1 MHTML
6 GGLELTENRRQR
18 DVVEREALATW
29 RADERRAAL
38 QTWAD
43 SSRVHVTATPAEAHT
58 AILARWA
65 TARTAWADPHERIDR
80 LLMLAHTNA
89 DVDALNHLAQQ
100 HRLAAGELDQ
110 ATRYAVATGAA
121 LRLHVGDQ
129 VMTRTNN
136 RALGVLNGQRGI
148 VTSIDD
154 AGRVTIER
162 RGIGPDGPVLTHV
175 TVPAGYVKRGGLQLA
190 YAITAA
196 KAQGLTSDQ
205 ALVYGN
211 GMDAHVLYPAM
222 SRDRHRADLWLALDG
237 LETDADR
244 ARLGIPAGEAEAR
257 QRAVDAY
264 TASVHNDQPDGIVL
278 AELGEAPEPIVPRRA
293 DPHAEPAEPQTAPR
307 RDPVTDVDALAA
319 RVDALDDER
328 LRQPTERDLLRERL
342 QRIRLDPAGRRAA
355 DEQTR
360 REVIA
365 ELRAIAAGDE
375 PSGRFTREQLRDGL
389 DAVRAQTTRRQRPAA
404 AGRGG
409 HVPAGAADAYV
420 PWQRRPYGR
429 VPTGQLADEITHAEQ
444 AAARITAAH
453 ARRQR
458 AEQARLAE
466 ARAGRG
472 PAMREL
478 DQQRERLAAAVDAAR
493 QAEQHLQAA
502 RAHEDTARQARAE
515 IRALE
520 HSEHARSR
528 LAKLLRPRADEVAR
542 QVRQLVDV
550 AVRADHDAGQARAAA
565 YPHEQ
570 LARRAPN
577 AAQQLTELQRHW
589 PARAAEAIRVDEKPP
604 RTAGTLAA
612 ESFPQQRQ
620 SPEALLR
627 RAAGL
632 RAETTLRER
641 LDPILARVEDLGRQ
655 TEQTR
660 ERAIRAKQQAAE
672 HRSSP
677 QPNRDHPPWTEHRP
691 WRAITRDVKDARA
704 QRRGRHA
711 GRAGKGRATEVAPT
725 EPVSATQG

>member
-1 MHTML
+1 FAAAHTML

-43 SSRVHVTATPAEAHT
+43 SGRVHVTATPAEAHT

-65 TARTAWADPHERIDR
+65 AARTAWADPHERIDR

-100 HRLAAGELDQ
+100 HRLAAGELHQ
-110 ATRYAVATGAA
+110 GTRYTVATGAA

-136 RALGVLNGQRGI
+136 HALGVLNGQRGI

-264 TASVHNDQPDGIVL
+264 AASVDNDQPDGIVL
-278 AELGEAPEPIVPRRA
+278 AELGEAPEPILPRRA
-293 DPHAEPAEPQTAPR
+293 DPHAEPAEPQTVPR

-389 DAVRAQTTRRQRPAA
+389 DAARAQT
-404 AGRGG
+404 
-409 HVPAGAADAYV
+409 
-420 PWQRRPYGR
+420 
-429 VPTGQLADEITHAEQ
+429 
-444 AAARITAAH
+444 
-453 ARRQR
+453 
-458 AEQARLAE
+458 
-466 ARAGRG
+466 
-472 PAMREL
+472 
-478 DQQRERLAAAVDAAR
+478 
-493 QAEQHLQAA
+493 
-502 RAHEDTARQARAE
+502 
-515 IRALE
+515 
-520 HSEHARSR
+520 
-528 LAKLLRPRADEVAR
+528 
-542 QVRQLVDV
+542 
-550 AVRADHDAGQARAAA
+550 
-565 YPHEQ
+565 
-570 LARRAPN
+570 
-577 AAQQLTELQRHW
+577 
-589 PARAAEAIRVDEKPP
+589 
-604 RTAGTLAA
+604 
-612 ESFPQQRQ
+612 
-620 SPEALLR
+620 
-627 RAAGL
+627 
-632 RAETTLRER
+632 
-641 LDPILARVEDLGRQ
+641 
-655 TEQTR
+655 
-660 ERAIRAKQQAAE
+660 
-672 HRSSP
+672 
-677 QPNRDHPPWTEHRP
+677 
-691 WRAITRDVKDARA
+691 
-704 QRRGRHA
+704 
-711 GRAGKGRATEVAPT
+711 
-725 EPVSATQG
+725 